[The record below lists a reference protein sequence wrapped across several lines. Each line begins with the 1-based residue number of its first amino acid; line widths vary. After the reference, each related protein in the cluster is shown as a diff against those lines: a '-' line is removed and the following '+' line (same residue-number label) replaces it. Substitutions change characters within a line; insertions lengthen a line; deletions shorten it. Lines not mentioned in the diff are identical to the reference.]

1 MNPDDK
7 RALYDLLSRL
17 ADEDVYPPGAIQDRD
32 RYSIGDAL
40 TALNREGVTG
50 DDYS

>member
-1 MNPDDK
+1 MKPEDL

-17 ADEDVYPPGAIQDRD
+17 VDKDVYPTGVIQDRD

-40 TALNREGVTG
+40 TALNSEGVTG